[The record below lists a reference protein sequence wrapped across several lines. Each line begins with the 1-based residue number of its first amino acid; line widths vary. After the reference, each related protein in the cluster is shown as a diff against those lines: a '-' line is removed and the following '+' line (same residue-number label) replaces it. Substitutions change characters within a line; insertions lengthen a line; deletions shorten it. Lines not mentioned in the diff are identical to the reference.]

1 MPSQQNQAAQAT
13 KPSEAFQ
20 QTQADQTAN
29 PAQQAKTTHAAQQAH
44 PTQAAQQAQSTKP
57 SQAPQ
62 QSQPAQRIVS
72 VDIAKAIA
80 IFFIVIGH
88 AGIVFNSNTA
98 PGGMPPS
105 IVHFAFTFHLPVFFI
120 MSGYFFKASQPFT
133 GAFVKKAARGL
144 IVPYIVTAAL
154 VVIVATVIAY
164 FSETLS
170 ARAEFFRWLGA
181 ALYGEGATTP
191 LSLFPVER
199 IGAIW
204 FLLAMFWAQLILV
217 ITDKLPGTNIWIV
230 ALFLLAWLSASYIWL
245 PWSIQAGFGAALF
258 MRIGIEMRN
267 HDVLAKN
274 RITWPIA
281 LVCFAAWMAYFLLCP
296 HNPSYAMLILP
307 AGLIDPLGGIVATIA
322 IVKISELIGKGWQSL
337 SRGMQAVGRNTL
349 AIFTLHLLED
359 NVVPWYLVTPVLS
372 DVFGAFAWVVFVLL
386 RFATIAALMG
396 IAFIIPPLRKVYF
409 PRTKLAIFK

>member
-1 MPSQQNQAAQAT
+1 
-13 KPSEAFQ
+13 
-20 QTQADQTAN
+20 
-29 PAQQAKTTHAAQQAH
+29 
-44 PTQAAQQAQSTKP
+44 
-57 SQAPQ
+57 
-62 QSQPAQRIVS
+62 
-72 VDIAKAIA
+72 
-80 IFFIVIGH
+80 
-88 AGIVFNSNTA
+88 
-98 PGGMPPS
+98 MPPS
-105 IVHFAFTFHLPVFFI
+105 IVHFAFTFHLPVFFV

-144 IVPYIVTAAL
+144 LVPYAVTAAF
-154 VVIVATVIAY
+154 VVIVATVLAF

-170 ARAEFFRWLGA
+170 TKAEFFRWLGA

-245 PWSIQAGFGAALF
+245 PWSIQSGFGAALF

-267 HDVLAKN
+267 HGVLSKN
-274 RITWPIA
+274 LITWPIA

-296 HNPSYAMLILP
+296 FDPSYAMLILP
-307 AGLIDPLGGIVATIA
+307 AGLIDPLGGIAATIT
-322 IVKISELIGKGWQSL
+322 IIKISELIGKGWQPL
-337 SRGMQAVGRNTL
+337 SRGMQAIGRNTL

-359 NVVPWYLVTPVLS
+359 NVVSWYLVTPVLS
-372 DVFGAFAWVVFVLL
+372 DAFGAFAWVVFVLL

-396 IAFIIPPLRKVYF
+396 IAFIIPPLRRVYF
-409 PRTKLAIFK
+409 PRTKLAVFK